1 MFRRRI
7 DFLSLIF
14 LCLFTLLVM
23 RMGYIQ
29 ILKGPDLTRQAV
41 AMRSRQIEL
50 KEFSRGEILDRNLVP
65 LTGTRVAS
73 AVYCLPQEIIKTYA
87 GNQRANDQAAAKE
100 AALYQL
106 AGELGKLIGVE
117 QEEIFS
123 PLRDAYRRQTRF
135 VRIADDLNPAEV
147 QLIQESKL
155 PGTVVAPVIKR
166 YREDG
171 FAVHLVGYLG
181 GGPEDAGQAGLEKA
195 YDALLRDNR
204 SSAQLSSV
212 LDARGVAIEGLM
224 LRVRQQ
230 QNEQKA
236 ALVLSLDKR
245 VQEIAEQAMDN
256 HIGRGAVVVMDVDS
270 KEVLAMVSRPAFN
283 PYTVKEILA
292 SDQNGS
298 LNNRTLLTYHPG
310 SLFKILVAA
319 AALEEGIIDE
329 NSWKYDCSGEYQF
342 EQVSISC
349 WKEEGHG
356 PVNFE
361 QAFALSCNPAF
372 IKVGLELGRER
383 LMEYARR
390 LHATDESLLGY
401 PSYRAGGYVTID
413 RGEPALGNACVGQ
426 QGVMLTPLQLASLVS
441 TIADQGRWG
450 PPRVLRYTVDSK
462 GKEQPLPPVKK
473 ETVISP
479 QTARRMQ
486 QLMEGVVAGG
496 TGRSAALPQVRV
508 AGKTGTSQTGR
519 YRDQEKQDEVLN
531 AWFAG
536 YFPADQPRWAIVVVA
551 EEGTSGAENAA
562 PVFRAIAN
570 EMLRCF
576 STTSVGRG

>member
-7 DFLSLIF
+7 DLLSLIF
-14 LCLFTLLVM
+14 LGLFTVLVI

-29 ILKGPDLTRQAV
+29 IAKGPDLARQAV

-65 LTGTRVAS
+65 LTGTLVAS
-73 AVYCLPQEIIKTYA
+73 AVYCLPQEIIKAYA
-87 GNQRANDQAAAKE
+87 SGQRSEDQATAKE
-100 AALYQL
+100 AALHQL
-106 AGELGKLIGVE
+106 AGELGKLAGIE

-123 PLRDAYRRQTRF
+123 SLRDACRRQTRF
-135 VRIADDLNPAEV
+135 VRIAADLNPAQV
-147 QLIQESKL
+147 QLIQEQKL

-171 FAVHLVGYLG
+171 FAVHLLGYLG
-181 GGPEDAGQAGLEKA
+181 GGPEGAGQAGLEKA

-212 LDARGVAIEGLM
+212 LDARGIAIEGLM

-230 QNEQKA
+230 QEEQKA

-256 HIGRGAVVVMDVDS
+256 HISRGAVVVMDVDS
-270 KEVLAMVSRPAFN
+270 KEVMAMASRPAFN
-283 PYTVKEILA
+283 PYAVQEILA
-292 SDQNGS
+292 GAQNGS

-329 NSWKYDCSGEYQF
+329 TRWNFGCSGEYQF

-356 PVNFE
+356 QLNFE

-383 LMEYARR
+383 LLEYARR
-390 LHATDESLLGY
+390 LHVTDESLLGY
-401 PSYRAGGYVTID
+401 PSYRAGSYVSID
-413 RGEPALGNACVGQ
+413 RGEPALGNASVGQ
-426 QGVMLTPLQLASLVS
+426 QGIMLTPLQLASLVS

-450 PPRVLRYTVDSK
+450 PPRVLRYTVDSA
-462 GKEQPLPPVKK
+462 GKKHPLPPVKK
-473 ETVISP
+473 ETVISLP
-479 QTARRMQ
+479 TARRMQ
-486 QLMEGVVAGG
+486 QLMEGVVVGG

-508 AGKTGTSQTGR
+508 AGKTR
-519 YRDQEKQDEVLN
+519 H
-531 AWFAG
+531 
-536 YFPADQPRWAIVVVA
+536 
-551 EEGTSGAENAA
+551 
-562 PVFRAIAN
+562 
-570 EMLRCF
+570 
-576 STTSVGRG
+576 